1 MAKRK
6 GKRIARGQYR
16 YTPKRAMALKRAQA
30 ISARKRKGRIVKGVI
45 AGATLAGIGGA
56 AIHGYKNR
64 SRIRESGYAA
74 VAASDVYTTGVRW
87 KKAVQPGSKERV
99 RIANAIGGNLVKKP
113 TSKKPATKGAKTMTR
128 TQIAAVDPNIIDPSR
143 NNAFPRAQKDV
154 EVANSLIEGSDRPY
168 NIDKFLPRGIKGL
181 VHGKRVTGAAVARGV
196 KAHVNAKGD
205 TTGEDIDGSG
215 ILHDMMAEGNV
226 SRVVYGK
233 KARQKAKFN
242 NDTLLKPK
250 NARAGVTRK
259 PKPKPTLESKAFDQW
274 IEDFE

>member
-6 GKRIARGQYR
+6 GTRIARGQYR

-45 AGATLAGIGGA
+45 AGATLAGIGGV

-64 SRIRESGYAA
+64 SRIRDSGYAS
-74 VAASDVYTTGVRW
+74 VAAGDVHSTAIRW

-99 RIANAIGGNLVKKP
+99 RLANALSGNIVKKP
-113 TSKKPATKGAKTMTR
+113 TGKRPATKGAKSMTR
-128 TQIAAVDPNIIDPSR
+128 TQIAAVHPNVVDPNR
-143 NNAFPRAQKDV
+143 NNAFPKQQKDV

-181 VHGKRVTGAAVARGV
+181 VHGKRITGAAAARAV
-196 KAHVNAKGD
+196 KTHVDAKGNI
-205 TTGEDIDGSG
+205 TGEDVDGSG

-226 SRVVYGK
+226 SRVVYGRKTK
-233 KARQKAKFN
+233 KKAKFN

-250 NARAGVTRK
+250 NTRAGATRK
-259 PKPKPTLESKAFDQW
+259 PKPKPTLESKAFEQW